1 MSAIHLY
8 QIYYNEQTRAQ
19 LDPGF
24 IPLDNT
30 DNLCPEWYEFWVIKN
45 FLEQNDL
52 ADGAFY
58 GFLSPKFGAK
68 TGLTAEQL
76 KALMVPHQA
85 DTDVFLV
92 ATAWSQ
98 LAYFQNPFEQGEFWH
113 PGIFDLSQQVTDAL
127 GLGIRLDD
135 MVCCS
140 HNFAFCNYIV
150 ARKPYWQAWKKLA
163 DAFFELV
170 ETRQDVLGEVLR
182 GETSYVSRLAPM
194 RAFVQERLP
203 AIVLQQQRY
212 RTCAIEDVAH
222 FVIARNVFQPSG
234 VYDRATLQMCN
245 LLKYRYYLDGN
256 SEHLRSY
263 RHIRQNVSLI
273 R

>member
-1 MSAIHLY
+1 MSAVHIY
-8 QIYYNEQTRAQ
+8 QIYYNDRTRAQ

-30 DNLCPEWYEFWVIKN
+30 RNPYPEWYEFWVIKN
-45 FLEQNDL
+45 FLDKHDL
-52 ADGAFY
+52 ADDAFY

-68 TGLTAEQL
+68 TSLTAEQL
-76 KALMVPHQA
+76 KALMAPHQA
-85 DTDVFLV
+85 KVDVFLV

-113 PGIFDLSQQVTDAL
+113 PGIFELSQQVIDAL
-127 GLGIRLDD
+127 GLDVQLNQ
-135 MVCCS
+135 MVTCS
-140 HNFAFCNYIV
+140 HNFAFCNYIM
-150 ARKPYWQAWKKLA
+150 ARKSYWMAWKQLA

-170 ETRQDVLGEVLR
+170 ETCQDGLGDVLR
-182 GETSYVSRLAPM
+182 GETSYVSRLVPM

-203 AIVLQQQRY
+203 AIVLQQQHY
-212 RTCAIEDVAH
+212 RTYAIEDITH
-222 FVIARNVFQPSG
+222 FTIARNVFHPSG
-234 VYDRATLQMCN
+234 LYERATLQMCH

-263 RHIRQNVSLI
+263 HHIRHTIKLL